1 MAQQTKGETKPL
13 FAYWGGREFKETKND
28 TEMVSVSFFTEKG
41 FKHPNYM
48 SGFSSE
54 VVENLHDES
63 WEELDE
69 KAPITLTV
77 ERGGPNPKA
86 KDGFYWNLL
95 AIEHGHDSE
104 LWPDG
109 APEEAEVPAPK
120 IVKQQAPAD
129 DMTVAIDRDELA
141 AYLNKESEANRI
153 FQRAKELAE
162 RDGMDEYAVLLNK
175 ESDDHGQNRGQ
186 SQPNVPN
193 PAAIGACANHAADF
207 IVAGLMPKPDDVDIL
222 DWHRDCR
229 DVIYWQVNQAPPA
242 NLRWCT
248 RHGNV
253 YREDSKQRWY
263 HKQGHNFCVEGQGVL
278 DNDGKVVA

>member
-109 APEEAEVPAPK
+109 AP
-120 IVKQQAPAD
+120 
-129 DMTVAIDRDELA
+129 
-141 AYLNKESEANRI
+141 
-153 FQRAKELAE
+153 
-162 RDGMDEYAVLLNK
+162 
-175 ESDDHGQNRGQ
+175 
-186 SQPNVPN
+186 
-193 PAAIGACANHAADF
+193 
-207 IVAGLMPKPDDVDIL
+207 
-222 DWHRDCR
+222 
-229 DVIYWQVNQAPPA
+229 
-242 NLRWCT
+242 
-248 RHGNV
+248 
-253 YREDSKQRWY
+253 
-263 HKQGHNFCVEGQGVL
+263 
-278 DNDGKVVA
+278 

>member
-13 FAYWGGREFKETKND
+13 FVYWGGREFKQTQND
-28 TEMVSVSFFTEKG
+28 TDMVSVSFYTEKG

-77 ERGGPNPKA
+77 EKGGPNPNA

-120 IVKQQAPAD
+120 IVKQPAPAD
-129 DMTVAIDRDELA
+129 DMTKAIDRDELEQ
-141 AYLNKESEANRI
+141 YI
-153 FQRAKELAE
+153 
-162 RDGMDEYAVLLNK
+162 NK
-175 ESDDHGQNRGQ
+175 ESDDHGQYRMNESEMREFGAQ
-186 SQPNVPN
+186 LGN
-193 PAAIGACANHAADF
+193 AANTASRIYAGY
-207 IVAGLMPKPDDVDIL
+207 IVSSDTVVEFNEDRFAELIVKNFKSIAKAKQTIL
-222 DWHRDCR
+222 NERSAR
-229 DVIYWQVNQAPPA
+229 
-242 NLRWCT
+242 
-248 RHGNV
+248 
-253 YREDSKQRWY
+253 
-263 HKQGHNFCVEGQGVL
+263 
-278 DNDGKVVA
+278 